1 MTESV
6 ERLMKTFSNR
16 QRPDFMKTQH
26 VLINPLWMR
35 LTHWINAI
43 AVLTMIFSGW
53 RIYNASPIFAFK
65 IPAQLTMGGWLGG
78 ALQWHFAAMWLL
90 VLNGLVY
97 LLINVAS
104 GRFRRKLL
112 PISVSGF
119 IADTKAALT
128 GHLTHADASKYNTV
142 QKVAY
147 LAIIVDLVLL
157 VLSGLPIWKSV
168 QFPLLRDLMGGY
180 DNARIVHFL
189 AMAFAVAFVV
199 VHLVM
204 VALVPRTL
212 VGMIRGR

>member
-1 MTESV
+1 MT
-6 ERLMKTFSNR
+6 
-16 QRPDFMKTQH
+16 PQH

-35 LTHWINAI
+35 LTHWVNAI
-43 AVLTMIFSGW
+43 AVLIMIFSGW

-65 IPAQLTMGGWLGG
+65 IPAYLTMGGWLGG

-90 VLNGLVY
+90 VLNGIAYLV
-97 LLINVAS
+97 INVAS

-112 PISVSGF
+112 PVTPSGF
-119 IADTKAALT
+119 ITDMKAALT
-128 GHLTHADASKYNTV
+128 GHLTHADPTKYNTV

-147 LAIIVDLVLL
+147 LAIILDLVLL

-212 VGMIRGR
+212 VGMVRGR

>member
-1 MTESV
+1 
-6 ERLMKTFSNR
+6 
-16 QRPDFMKTQH
+16 MKTQH

-35 LTHWINAI
+35 LTHWVNAI
-43 AVLTMIFSGW
+43 AVVIMILSGW

-78 ALQWHFAAMWLL
+78 ALQWHFATMWLL
-90 VLNGLVY
+90 VLNGLAY
-97 LLINVAS
+97 LILNVAS

-112 PISVSGF
+112 PISVSGL

-128 GHLTHADASKYNTV
+128 GRLTHTDATKYNTV

-147 LAIIVDLVLL
+147 LAIIADLVLL

-212 VGMIRGR
+212 AGMIRGR

>member
-1 MTESV
+1 
-6 ERLMKTFSNR
+6 
-16 QRPDFMKTQH
+16 MKTQH

>member
-1 MTESV
+1 
-6 ERLMKTFSNR
+6 MKT
-16 QRPDFMKTQH
+16 PH

-35 LTHWINAI
+35 LTHWVD
-43 AVLTMIFSGW
+43 AVAVIIMILSGW

-97 LLINVAS
+97 LGLNLAS
-104 GRFRRKLL
+104 GRLRRKLL
-112 PISVSGF
+112 PVTVPGF
-119 IADTKAALT
+119 VTDMKAALT
-128 GHLTHADASKYNTV
+128 GHLTHADPTKYNTV

-147 LAIIVDLVLL
+147 LAIIVDLILL

-168 QFPLLRDLMGGY
+168 QFPLLRELMGGY

-189 AMAFAVAFVV
+189 AMAFAVAFVA

>member
-1 MTESV
+1 
-6 ERLMKTFSNR
+6 
-16 QRPDFMKTQH
+16 MKTQH

-43 AVLTMIFSGW
+43 AVLIMIFSGW

-90 VLNGLVY
+90 VLNGMVY
-97 LLINVAS
+97 LLINAAS

-212 VGMIRGR
+212 LGMIRGR